1 MDQAFL
7 YLVIILAMAA
17 LAPVLVKLI
26 SPVFQVP
33 VAVMEMILGIV
44 IGPAVLGLVG
54 RNDVVALF
62 STLGMVFLFFFAG
75 YDTDIVPLRGKP
87 ITTAFISWLVCL
99 VLATF
104 AGFVIANVFPVS
116 ETAAPMTSA
125 IFIGAALT
133 STALGTILP
142 MVRDAGEL
150 DTRVGR
156 ALMPSGVVG
165 QFAPLLAV
173 AILVGQHSPG
183 RAFIVHVIFFA
194 LTAGLLWLSRNGLPK
209 LLARTADGTINSSGQ
224 FGTRF
229 TLVICL
235 ALVALGLWMGVDRP
249 IAAFAAGLVMRA
261 LFRNTAVMS
270 EHQRNVWESKFLA
283 LAFGIFLPV
292 FFIYNGVIFDLA
304 GLLAQPS
311 ALALIPVLL
320 LLKFFTRGLPG
331 SVTLPRGTSLQER
344 AATSLLVGTGLA
356 AVIVMANLGL
366 EAGALST
373 VMVAAL
379 IGMGKI
385 SALVFPTI
393 GLNLARAAR
402 RRQTRML
409 SDLADADSDDS
420 GLTDLDFD
428 ASGPAEPFEPIA
440 ESDYV
445 AELATANAG

>member
-1 MDQAFL
+1 MDQAFG

-17 LAPVLVKLI
+17 LAPVLVKLL
-26 SPVFQVP
+26 SPILQVP
-33 VAVMEMILGIV
+33 VAVMEMVLGII

-54 RNDVVALF
+54 RNDVIALF
-62 STLGMVFLFFFAG
+62 STMGMIFLFFFAG
-75 YDTDIVPLRGKP
+75 YDTDIAPLRGRP

-99 VLATF
+99 ALATV
-104 AGFVIANVFPVS
+104 AGFVIANVVTVS
-116 ETAAPMTSA
+116 ESAAPITSA

-183 RAFIVHVIFFA
+183 RALVVHLIFFA
-194 LTAGLLWLSRNGLPK
+194 LTAGLIWISRHGLPSIF
-209 LLARTADGTINSSGQ
+209 ARTADSTINSSGQ

-229 TLVICL
+229 TLLVCL

-249 IAAFAAGLVMRA
+249 ISAFAAGLVMRE
-261 LFRNTAVMS
+261 LFRNTGAMS
-270 EHQRNVWESKFLA
+270 EHQRHVWESKFLG

-292 FFIYNGVIFDLA
+292 FFIYNGVIFDLR

-373 VMVAAL
+373 VMAAAL

-402 RRQTRML
+402 QKQTRML
-409 SDLADADSDDS
+409 ANLATPDDH
-420 GLTDLDFD
+420 LEPIELVEP
-428 ASGPAEPFEPIA
+428 AYAIAEPSNTSEIIA
-440 ESDYV
+440 ENVVVDEMI
-445 AELATANAG
+445 AR